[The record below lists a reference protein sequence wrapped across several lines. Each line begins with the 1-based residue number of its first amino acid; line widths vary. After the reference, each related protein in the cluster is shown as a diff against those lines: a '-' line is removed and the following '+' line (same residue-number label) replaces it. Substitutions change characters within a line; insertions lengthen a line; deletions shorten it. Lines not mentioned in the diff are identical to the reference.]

1 MMNARYVMRQK
12 MMLRI
17 AQLSRKYPYAG
28 QKKSGYGGQMLL
40 SSFCFA

>member
-1 MMNARYVMRQK
+1 MMNTRYMMRQK

-28 QKKSGYGGQMLL
+28 QKKSGYSGQMLL
-40 SSFCFA
+40 SSFVFA